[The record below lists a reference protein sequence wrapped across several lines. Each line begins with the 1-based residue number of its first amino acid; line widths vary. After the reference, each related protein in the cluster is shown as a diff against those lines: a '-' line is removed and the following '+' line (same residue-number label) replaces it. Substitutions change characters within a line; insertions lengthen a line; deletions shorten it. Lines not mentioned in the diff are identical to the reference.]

1 MATQVAAAQQGLSPS
16 LTGQLLR
23 DFVEAFD
30 SIQKQL
36 SDGSVQPIVPL
47 TKIASLGSEGVGIL
61 KKHLE
66 NATCSAFSVSVN
78 ASANS
83 VCMTPT
89 GPMPPK
95 QKVTKQ
101 TLANPGQATVSK
113 GGSDKVPRPPNA
125 FIIYRKDWHST
136 ILAQNPGVHNNSISV
151 IIGDKWK
158 GESDEVREI
167 YKRKAEDVKRQHELN
182 HPDYQY
188 QPRKPSEKKR
198 RMTKTKLAKLAK
210 AQAEANGYVSEQQ
223 SLPDDFDPATLLDQS
238 LGAHTAS
245 HPMQLAN
252 FGPDHTVAQ
261 PLIHDSVHAGLS
273 QFQTGAGLEDRLLA
287 SLQEFNEHAS
297 AQNAPTAA
305 TFAGNSNAGALWNF
319 AGTVQPVFTTTQM
332 NAQVNVQAA
341 ASKGSAAVVAL
352 PTVNGQLLKEVKGFP
367 YLISPRTTVFVQ
379 QPWHHQPRPYDNDPD
394 TFTSAPRRPPGQQT
408 IPPNIIEVLR
418 QDALEEMFSKYTY
431 VGALVDSPSPT
442 HVSPAGVDVDVTIA
456 SDAVPPT
463 TTSVPD
469 IAMPEIGNQGGAEP
483 QSVSEPEPAQPGPVT
498 LYVPQSTYASG
509 PQSTYVSGPQ
519 STYASGPQ
527 FTDTSDPEFTDM
539 ASLFGLDGFE
549 LSFDDDMTEDFMTD
563 A

>member
-158 GESDEVREI
+158 GESEEVREI

-245 HPMQLAN
+245 HSMQLAT
-252 FGPDHTVAQ
+252 FGPDHTLAQ
-261 PLIHDSVHAGLS
+261 ALIHDSVHAGLS
-273 QFQTGAGLEDRLLA
+273 QFQTGAGLEERLLA
-287 SLQEFNEHAS
+287 SLQEFNEHAP

-305 TFAGNSNAGALWNF
+305 AFAGNNNAGALWNF
-319 AGTVQPVFTTTQM
+319 AGMAQPAFTTVQV
-332 NAQVNVQAA
+332 NAQLNAQAA
-341 ASKGSAAVVAL
+341 RSEGGGAVVAL
-352 PTVNGQLLKEVKGFP
+352 PTVNGQLLKEVKGIP
-367 YLISPRTTVFVQ
+367 YLISPRTTAFIQ
-379 QPWHHQPRPYDNDPD
+379 QPWHHQPDPYRNDPD
-394 TFTSAPRRPPGQQT
+394 EFASVPRRAPGQQM

-418 QDALEEMFSKYTY
+418 QEALEEMFSKYTY
-431 VGALVDSPSPT
+431 VGAHVDSPSPCPSPV
-442 HVSPAGVDVDVTIA
+442 HVGPPGFDVDVTIT

-463 TTSVPD
+463 TTSVLD
-469 IAMPEIGNQGGAEP
+469 IAMPEIGDQGGAEP
-483 QSVSEPEPAQPGPVT
+483 LSVSEPEPAQPGPAAP
-498 LYVPQSTYASG
+498 YVPQPNYASG
-509 PQSTYVSGPQ
+509 PE

-527 FTDTSDPEFTDM
+527 FTDTSEPPFQDL
-539 ASLFGLDGFE
+539 ASLFGLDDFD
-549 LSFDDDMTEDFMTD
+549 LIFDDGMTEDFMTD

>member
-1 MATQVAAAQQGLSPS
+1 MQQRECQPDLPGLHVRNAPFAENDKPTWAVTDHVTVS
-16 LTGQLLR
+16 L
-23 DFVEAFD
+23 
-30 SIQKQL
+30 
-36 SDGSVQPIVPL
+36 
-47 TKIASLGSEGVGIL
+47 SEGESG
-61 KKHLE
+61 
-66 NATCSAFSVSVN
+66 
-78 ASANS
+78 
-83 VCMTPT
+83 
-89 GPMPPK
+89 
-95 QKVTKQ
+95 
-101 TLANPGQATVSK
+101 
-113 GGSDKVPRPPNA
+113 KVPRPPNG
-125 FIIYRKDWHST
+125 FIIPVYRKDWHST
-136 ILAQNPGVHNNSISV
+136 VLAQNPGVNNNSILE
-151 IIGDKWK
+151 
-158 GESDEVREI
+158 GESEQVREI
-167 YKRKAEDVKRQHELN
+167 YKRKADDVKRQHELN

-210 AQAEANGYVSEQQ
+210 AQAEANNYVSEQQ

-238 LGAHTAS
+238 LSAHTAS
-245 HPMQLAN
+245 HSMQLAN

-305 TFAGNSNAGALWNF
+305 TFAGNNNAGALWNF
-319 AGTVQPVFTTTQM
+319 AGTVQPVFTTTQV
-332 NAQVNVQAA
+332 NAQVNAQAA
-341 ASKGSAAVVAL
+341 ASKGSGAVVAL

-367 YLISPRTTVFVQ
+367 YLISPRTTAFVQ

-394 TFTSAPRRPPGQQT
+394 TFTSAPRRAPAQHM

-431 VGALVDSPSPT
+431 VGALVDSPSPSPSPA
-442 HVSPAGVDVDVTIA
+442 HVSPPGFDVDVTIT
-456 SDAVPPT
+456 SDAVPPA

-469 IAMPEIGNQGGAEP
+469 TAMPEIGNQDGAEP
-483 QSVSEPEPAQPGPVT
+483 QSVSESGNQGGAD
-498 LYVPQSTYASG
+498 PQSSTYASG

-527 FTDTSDPEFTDM
+527 FTDTSKPDFTDM
-539 ASLFGLDGFE
+539 ASVFGLDGFE
-549 LSFDDDMTEDFMTD
+549 LSFDDDMTEDFMAD